1 MLNNKEK
8 KYLKKIAQ
16 KEKAIFQIGKNGLN
30 DELIKQVDQALEKR
44 ELVKL
49 NILQNSSAEVDQ
61 AAEELATGLRA
72 EVVQTIG
79 KTLVLYRPS
88 QEAKNQKLS
97 AEVKA
102 LG

>member
-49 NILQNSSAEVDQ
+49 NILQNSSAEGDQ

>member
-1 MLNNKEK
+1 MINNKEK

-72 EVVQTIG
+72 EIVQTIG

>member
-8 KYLKKIAQ
+8 KYPKKIAQ

-72 EVVQTIG
+72 EIVQTIG

>member
-16 KEKAIFQIGKNGLN
+16 KEKAIFQIGKNGLT

-49 NILQNSSAEVDQ
+49 NILQNSSAEVDE
-61 AAEELATGLRA
+61 AARELAAGLRA
-72 EVVQTIG
+72 DIVQTIG

-88 QEAKNQKLS
+88 QEGKNQKVS
-97 AEVKA
+97 ADLKA
-102 LG
+102 LK